1 MSEVDLYL
9 EKAKGGFRS
18 AEILLN
24 AGESDAAASRT
35 YYGYFY
41 TVKALLLNRGAEAAS
56 HGQVI
61 AQYGLHFAKSRQLDP
76 RFHRLLMR
84 AFNLRQEAD
93 YAVDVPIEPEVIAE
107 LLAEGRRFLEAAH
120 EYLRKDEEAEDGEN
134 DPESEQAP

>member
-9 EKAKGGFRS
+9 QKAEGGFRS
-18 AEILLN
+18 AEILLD
-24 AGESDAAASRT
+24 AGESDAAASRA

-41 TVKALLLNRGAEAAS
+41 TVKALLLDRGAEAAS

-61 AQYGLHFAKSRQLDP
+61 AQYGLHFAKSKQLDP

-93 YAVDVPIEPEVIAE
+93 YAVDAPIHPEVIE
-107 LLAEGRRFLEAAH
+107 GLLVEGRRFLAAAYA
-120 EYLRKDEEAEDGEN
+120 YLKR
-134 DPESEQAP
+134 DPDPSSATEG

>member
-18 AEILLN
+18 AEILLQ

-41 TVKALLLNRGAEAAS
+41 TVKALLLDRDAEAAS

-93 YAVDVPIEPEVIAE
+93 YAVDVPIDSEVIEE
-107 LLAEGRRFLEAAH
+107 LLAVGWCVLEAAYA
-120 EYLRKDEEAEDGEN
+120 YLKRTWS
-134 DPESEQAP
+134 PPQR